1 MAVSTNNADRVWV
14 TFSDYNNV
22 HKIYETNDAG
32 TNWTNISG
40 NNLPELPVNCIVYQG
55 GANDDLYIGT
65 DIGVYY
71 KDNTMSEWVPFNEG
85 LPNVIVT
92 ELEIH
97 YSEGTISAATYGRGV
112 WESPLN
118 TLSGVGTDEFQEL
131 DFEVYPNP
139 ASDNIYIQA
148 NSSKINISIFSL
160 DGKTVVE
167 TQSQKID
174 VSKMAKGCYI
184 LSVKQKGLTKYKKL
198 IIK

>member
-1 MAVSTNNADRVWV
+1 M
-14 TFSDYNNV
+14 
-22 HKIYETNDAG
+22 
-32 TNWTNISG
+32 
-40 NNLPELPVNCIVYQG
+40 
-55 GANDDLYIGT
+55 
-65 DIGVYY
+65 
-71 KDNTMSEWVPFNEG
+71 
-85 LPNVIVT
+85 
-92 ELEIH
+92 
-97 YSEGTISAATYGRGV
+97 
-112 WESPLN
+112 
-118 TLSGVGTDEFQEL
+118 